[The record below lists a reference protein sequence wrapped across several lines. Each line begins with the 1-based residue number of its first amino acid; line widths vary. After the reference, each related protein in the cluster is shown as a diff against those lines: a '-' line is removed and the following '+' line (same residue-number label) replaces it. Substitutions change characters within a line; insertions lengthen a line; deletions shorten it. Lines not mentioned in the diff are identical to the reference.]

1 MTLPPRTIEEAIE
14 RSPPDGDD
22 GRELFHELDGLE
34 QQMRST
40 IAPHRLEL
48 D

>member
-1 MTLPPRTIEEAIE
+1 MTLPPRTIEVAIE
-14 RSPPDGDD
+14 RSPRDWDE
-22 GRELFHELDGLE
+22 GREIFHELDGLE